1 MDQDEDEIPTF
12 DPQPLKNL
20 IAIDEIE
27 SLAPIMDFKVHHTC
41 FSALDNDS
49 RQKVSCSCPLQVAD
63 MVKEETKQFLTL
75 CGRGPRSSLRL
86 LKHGLAV
93 AEMADSPLPG
103 NPNNIFT
110 VRKNVADEYD
120 SYIIV
125 SFLNATLVLSIG
137 DNVEE
142 VKGTT
147 LHTPLLSLWPLRHTE
162 LIAFLSLHSH
172 RCRLQRERVDAERGA
187 CGR

>member
-1 MDQDEDEIPTF
+1 
-12 DPQPLKNL
+12 
-20 IAIDEIE
+20 
-27 SLAPIMDFKVHHTC
+27 
-41 FSALDNDS
+41 
-49 RQKVSCSCPLQVAD
+49 

-147 LHTPLLSLWPLRHTE
+147 LHASPFALAST
-162 LIAFLSLHSH
+162 SH
-172 RCRLQRERVDAERGA
+172 
-187 CGR
+187 

>member
-1 MDQDEDEIPTF
+1 MRSRALRPSWTSRY
-12 DPQPLKNL
+12 
-20 IAIDEIE
+20 AT
-27 SLAPIMDFKVHHTC
+27 LAFFLPN
-41 FSALDNDS
+41 NDS
-49 RQKVSCSCPLQVAD
+49 RPKVSCSCSLQVAD

-125 SFLNATLVLSIG
+125 SFLNAT
-137 DNVEE
+137 
-142 VKGTT
+142 
-147 LHTPLLSLWPLRHTE
+147 
-162 LIAFLSLHSH
+162 
-172 RCRLQRERVDAERGA
+172 
-187 CGR
+187 